1 MARTDQQFPLRLPP
15 DLRDKL
21 ENAAKESGRSK
32 NAEAVHRLEQSFKIE
47 ENLPNITEQAG
58 NLLNQAIVETL
69 EDVLVRLT
77 RRGVSDQVI
86 KDALDDSLDAAQSKK
101 R

>member
-1 MARTDQQFPLRLPP
+1 MARTDPQINIRVEAEFKK
-15 DLRDKL
+15 KL
-21 ENAAKESGRSK
+21 ELAAIKNGRSL
-32 NAEAVHRLEQSFKIE
+32 NAEVVRRLEQSFKIE